1 MEGIEAEE
9 GTRCEPEGKAVWG
22 ALPGEGRH
30 APGSCQVQVD
40 IGSAEASRG
49 TGERA
54 AAVKMCGYEGSNP
67 NFIREVGEA
76 KTDLDS
82 AEEMAIGQIYRR
94 LRSGRR
100 RVHGQGKMLRLW
112 AVETN
117 GRPG

>member
-1 MEGIEAEE
+1 MKQKAKRFG
-9 GTRCEPEGKAVWG
+9 EPSWGKADVPLAPVRCGLTSG
-22 ALPGEGRH
+22 APKP
-30 APGSCQVQVD
+30 A
-40 IGSAEASRG
+40 G